1 MGKLRIPPL
10 PSGSRQTQDKLKLP
24 PLPKQQRQET
34 TWLME
39 DEEGFLASVPES
51 RMDEWQSSQKQEAP
65 SANLIRQ
72 VADDLT
78 RRIYHPKG

>member
-1 MGKLRIPPL
+1 MGKLIIPPL
-10 PSGSRQTQDKLKLP
+10 PSGSRQTQGKMKMP

-51 RMDEWQSSQKQEAP
+51 RMDDWQKRSELSASTIKQA
-65 SANLIRQ
+65 
-72 VADDLT
+72 ADELT
-78 RRIYHPKG
+78 RRIYGPKK

>member
-1 MGKLRIPPL
+1 MGKLIIPPL
-10 PSGSRQTQDKLKLP
+10 PSGSRQTQGKMKMP
-24 PLPKQQRQET
+24 PLPKQET

-39 DEEGFLASVPES
+39 DEDGFLASVPES
-51 RMDEWQSSQKQEAP
+51 KMDDWQSSQKQEAP
-65 SANLIRQ
+65 SASLIRQ